1 MLNFSIR
8 FRMNILIV
16 SIYHYVRGGL
26 ERYAFS
32 LAELL
37 KGKENN
43 VSFFSMK
50 HPENI
55 LSDDERYFV
64 EYIDYPTIARERGII
79 RGGVDTLRRTFFFP
93 QAARNISRLL
103 DDKRPDIVHI
113 QSLLHYITPSI
124 LYPIK
129 RRGIPVV
136 WTLHDY
142 SLLCANGLLFSERR
156 ESICT
161 RCVGGIPLWAIF
173 ERCKKNSVPATTL
186 ASLEMMLYKLLCIWN
201 RVDRFICPSR
211 TLMEYYKKG
220 GFPEEKLIY
229 LPNFVDEVSP
239 KNLPREKKIIFS
251 GRLSPEKGIKIL
263 LELANRLPEIDFELA
278 GTGKLEERLLKNK
291 LGNIHLL
298 GYLTRDELFD
308 RLSRAALTLFPSIC
322 LENLPYS
329 VLESMMLETPVV
341 AADVGA
347 AKEIIRDNETGILFS
362 AERLD
367 EAKEKIMTLMNDTP
381 HLEEMG
387 KKAREFV
394 LENFDSETHYQ
405 RLMEVYN
412 SV

>member
-37 KGKENN
+37 KGKGNN

-156 ESICT
+156 ES
-161 RCVGGIPLWAIF
+161 
-173 ERCKKNSVPATTL
+173 
-186 ASLEMMLYKLLCIWN
+186 
-201 RVDRFICPSR
+201 
-211 TLMEYYKKG
+211 KG

-394 LENFDSETHYQ
+394 LENFDRETHYQ

>member
-1 MLNFSIR
+1 M
-8 FRMNILIV
+8 
-16 SIYHYVRGGL
+16 

-37 KGKENN
+37 REKGNN

-64 EYIDYPTIARERGII
+64 EYIDYPTIAEEKGII

-93 QAARNISRLL
+93 QAARNISYLL

-142 SLLCANGLLFSERR
+142 SLLCANGLFFSERR

-161 RCVGGIPLWAIF
+161 RCLGRTPLWAIF
-173 ERCKKNSVPATTL
+173 ERCKKNSIS
-186 ASLEMMLYKLLCIWN
+186 ASTIAALEMILYKLLSVWDK
-201 RVDRFICPSR
+201 VDRFICPSR

-220 GFPEEKLIY
+220 GFPEEKLVY

-239 KNLPREKKIIFS
+239 KDLPREKKIIFS

-263 LELANRLPEIDFELA
+263 LELASRLPEIDFELA
-278 GTGKLEERLLKNK
+278 GTGQLEKQLLENRLA
-291 LGNIHLL
+291 NIHLL
-298 GYLTRDELFD
+298 GYLTKEELFD
-308 RLSRAALTLFPSIC
+308 RLNRAAVTLFPSIW

-329 VLESMMLETPVV
+329 VLESMMLKTPVV
-341 AADVGA
+341 ASDVGA
-347 AKEIIRDNETGILFS
+347 AREIVKDNETGVLFS
-362 AERLD
+362 PQRLD
-367 EAKEKIMTLMNDTP
+367 EAKEKIITLMNDTSR
-381 HLEEMG
+381 LEEMG
-387 KKAREFV
+387 RKARDFV
-394 LENFDSETHYQ
+394 LENFDRETHYQ
-405 RLMEVYN
+405 RVMEVYN

>member
-1 MLNFSIR
+1 LLNFSIR

-16 SIYHYVRGGL
+16 SIYHYIRGGL

-37 KGKENN
+37 REKGNN

-64 EYIDYPTIARERGII
+64 EYIDYPTIAEEKGII

-93 QAARNISRLL
+93 QAARNISYLL

-142 SLLCANGLLFSERR
+142 SLLCANGLFFSERR

-161 RCVGGIPLWAIF
+161 RCLGRTPLWAIF
-173 ERCKKNSVPATTL
+173 ERCKKNSIS
-186 ASLEMMLYKLLCIWN
+186 ASTIAALEMILYKLLSVWDK
-201 RVDRFICPSR
+201 VDRFICPSR

-220 GFPEEKLIY
+220 GFPEEKLVY

-239 KNLPREKKIIFS
+239 KDLPREKKIIFS

-263 LELANRLPEIDFELA
+263 LELASRLPEIDFELA
-278 GTGKLEERLLKNK
+278 GTGQLEKQLLENRLA
-291 LGNIHLL
+291 NIHLL
-298 GYLTRDELFD
+298 GYLTKEELFD
-308 RLSRAALTLFPSIC
+308 RLNRAAVTLFPSIW

-329 VLESMMLETPVV
+329 VLESMMLKTPVV
-341 AADVGA
+341 ASDVGA
-347 AKEIIRDNETGILFS
+347 AREIVKDNETGVLFS
-362 AERLD
+362 PQRLD
-367 EAKEKIMTLMNDTP
+367 EAKEKIITLMNDTSR
-381 HLEEMG
+381 LEEMG
-387 KKAREFV
+387 RKARDFV
-394 LENFDSETHYQ
+394 LENFDRETHYQ
-405 RLMEVYN
+405 RVMEVYN

>member
-1 MLNFSIR
+1 
-8 FRMNILIV
+8 MNILIV
-16 SIYHYVRGGL
+16 SIYHYIRGGL

-37 KGKENN
+37 REKGNN

-64 EYIDYPTIARERGII
+64 EYIDYPTIAEEKGII

-93 QAARNISRLL
+93 QAARNISYLL

-142 SLLCANGLLFSERR
+142 SLLCANGLFFSERR

-161 RCVGGIPLWAIF
+161 RCLGRTPLWAIF
-173 ERCKKNSVPATTL
+173 ERCKKNSIS
-186 ASLEMMLYKLLCIWN
+186 ASTIAALEMILYKLLSVWDK
-201 RVDRFICPSR
+201 VDRFICPSR

-220 GFPEEKLIY
+220 GFPEEKLVY

-239 KNLPREKKIIFS
+239 KDLPREKKIIFS

-263 LELANRLPEIDFELA
+263 LELASRLPEIDFELA
-278 GTGKLEERLLKNK
+278 GTGQLEKQLLENRLA
-291 LGNIHLL
+291 NIHLL
-298 GYLTRDELFD
+298 GYLTKEELFD
-308 RLSRAALTLFPSIC
+308 RLNRAAVTLFPSIW

-329 VLESMMLETPVV
+329 VLESMMLKTPVV
-341 AADVGA
+341 ASDVGA
-347 AKEIIRDNETGILFS
+347 AREIVKDNETGVLFS
-362 AERLD
+362 PQRLD
-367 EAKEKIMTLMNDTP
+367 EAKEKIITLMNDTSR
-381 HLEEMG
+381 LEEMG
-387 KKAREFV
+387 RKARDFV
-394 LENFDSETHYQ
+394 LENFDRETHYQ
-405 RLMEVYN
+405 RVMEVYN